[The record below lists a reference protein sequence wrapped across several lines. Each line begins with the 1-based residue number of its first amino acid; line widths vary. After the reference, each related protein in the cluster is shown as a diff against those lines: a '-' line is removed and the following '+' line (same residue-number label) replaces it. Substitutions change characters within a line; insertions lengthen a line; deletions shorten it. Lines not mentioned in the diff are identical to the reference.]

1 MTAVRGWCPSAWR
14 PMAAGDG
21 LLLRVRPPLARLTRA
36 HALLVAELATRFGNG
51 AIDLTRRGALQLR
64 GFEPAG
70 WRAAVER
77 LVSAGLVDLDAAVE
91 AVALTVAPDWHEG
104 DDTHRIAR
112 ALAARRG
119 ELPELPAKF
128 GIAVDAGAH
137 ASLGDTPADLRVE
150 RGADGG
156 LILRADGRESGMRL
170 IRDEAVDAVI
180 ALARWFVTSGG
191 GAAGRMRRHAAALPD
206 WAMGEVPPREGVPA
220 YEQVAPRYGRLT
232 GAELAALSDGA
243 EALRVTPWRSLLKE
257 TAGMIRPSDGRVS
270 RTPAR
275 PGQEAERPSPADL
288 PAAAIDACVG
298 APACPQ
304 ASVTTRALADRLAA
318 ARVAGPIHVS
328 GCAKGCAR
336 SAPAALTIVG
346 RDGRFDLIRDGRV
359 DSPPTIRGLTAA
371 ALLARLGA
379 D

>member
-36 HALLVAELATRFGNG
+36 HALLVAELATRFGND

-77 LVSAGLVDLDAAVE
+77 LVSAGLVDRDAAVE

-112 ALAARRG
+112 ALAVRRG
-119 ELPELPAKF
+119 ELPALPAKF

-137 ASLGDTPADLRVE
+137 ASLSDTPADLRVE

-156 LILRADGRESGMRL
+156 LILRADGRERGMRL

-180 ALARWFVTSGG
+180 ALARWFVASGG
-191 GAAGRMRRHAAALPD
+191 GAAGRMRHHAAALPD
-206 WAMGEVPPREGVPA
+206 WAVGAVPAREGVPA

-346 RDGRFDLIRDGRV
+346 RDGRFDLIRG
-359 DSPPTIRGLTAA
+359 GEAA
-371 ALLARLGA
+371 ALLAHFGA